1 MIEREQPLKGIRVLD
16 FSWMLA
22 GPYAT
27 RILADFGAEVIKIQ
41 SGKTA
46 TGAEQNSG
54 AYFATWNRNKLGV
67 TIDMDSAEGKALALD
82 LSAISDVVIENFTP
96 RVMDNWELTYDGFQK
111 RKKDIIIVR
120 MSAMGQSGPW
130 RNFAALGPTI
140 QACPITY
147 LTSMTEEK
155 PVGIGYAY
163 SDTVAGL
170 YAAFAILAA
179 LEHRDKT
186 GQGICIDLSELEA
199 MASLIGPALMQAS
212 ATGTGPSPC
221 ANKPAGTPAAPY
233 GCFRC
238 SGDDRWCVIAVFTEE
253 QWYALCTILDMQ
265 EAAEEFSSPH
275 FIRHFTWMNKQAGR
289 ITNKNGICGR
299 YRQQAQQ
306 AGIPAGIVRNAMTS
320 PMTAIY

>member
-1 MIEREQPLKGIRVLD
+1 LYKQITTIL
-16 FSWMLA
+16 
-22 GPYAT
+22 T
-27 RILADFGAEVIKIQ
+27 RF
-41 SGKTA
+41 
-46 TGAEQNSG
+46 
-54 AYFATWNRNKLGV
+54 
-67 TIDMDSAEGKALALD
+67 
-82 LSAISDVVIENFTP
+82 
-96 RVMDNWELTYDGFQK
+96 FQK

-140 QACPITY
+140 QALSGITY

-170 YAAFAILAA
+170 YAAFVILAA

-253 QWYALCTILDMQ
+253 QWRALCTILDMQ
-265 EAAEEFSSPH
+265 EAADEFRFSTLSSRLLH
-275 FIRHFTWMNKQAGR
+275 MDEINRLVESRTR
-289 ITNKNGICGR
+289 IVSAEDIVSSL
-299 YRQQAQQ
+299 QQ
-306 AGIPAGIVRNAMTS
+306 AGIPAGIVRNAPDIANDNHLIERGFFADAFHPVLGRMRFDTTPIHLPDTPADS
-320 PMTAIY
+320 WKPAPMLGQDNDYVFRELLDMDYQTYSLYKQKGIIA